1 MSFHIKLVTLFF
13 SSLLLFIQFLFYFIF
28 RTGSPFINHF
38 FFTNQK
44 SVIVQKN
51 LFVTFFSFQSLSA
64 DYVFNYL
71 FLIFHHHHNNYH
83 DYHFHYHHHWLSC
96 SLVLYSLF
104 SHYITI
110 TITAII
116 ITIIIIIPDLLLS
129 IKINHVWFSE
139 NISKA
144 FADRHV

>member
-1 MSFHIKLVTLFF
+1 MLLL
-13 SSLLLFIQFLFYFIF
+13 SSLLFDYLFSFFFILFSAQILFSLI
-28 RTGSPFINHF
+28 I

-44 SVIVQKN
+44 SVIVQKI

-83 DYHFHYHHHWLSC
+83 HYHFHYHHHWLSC

-116 ITIIIIIPDLLLS
+116 ITIIIIIPALLLS
-129 IKINHVWFSE
+129 IKLNHVWFSE